1 MAEKFLKPTVDKLIR
16 RLIFSVIR
24 QLLLFFGSG
33 CHGGMRPRGE
43 WPDIEDGMGNIT
55 ALDGAVTAKNLYL
68 CKDWRPSGYLFYRL
82 IGSG

>member
-1 MAEKFLKPTVDKLIR
+1 MEAC
-16 RLIFSVIR
+16 
-24 QLLLFFGSG
+24 G
-33 CHGGMRPRGE
+33 PRGE